1 MLSREQEEPEVAPV
15 ETLISSR
22 LVVTGRAPGEEQL
35 AGRCRTELARW
46 SLSVLS
52 LELTVARMRL
62 INKIL
67 SGVTGSSQSRVKSS
81 QAPPLEWHP
90 VHGDNIRLSE
100 GRSLASRREGFCRSV
115 VFSQR
120 PLQLGEKL
128 WLRLVSVS
136 QQGWRGGLR
145 LGVSA
150 VSPSQW
156 TASSLPKY
164 LCPDMTSRGGVW
176 ARAMPEK
183 YAREGHVIFLCVK
196 STGQLVWGVNG
207 KEKGVLVSGVDVS
220 SPLWAVVD
228 VYGST
233 NAVQLI
239 DPRSSLANIMDRSS
253 SLKEKQS
260 RCGAKTIT
268 NEDILRQRRELVRG
282 CLSQSC
288 HGKNVS
294 ISDQGDIATRLET
307 EFSNGYVFLDSPL
320 QPGESLVVRVM
331 ETEATYIGSIAFGL
345 TSADPRHLKSS
356 ELPEDSDLLSQRAE
370 YWVHTKDVLS
380 DPQDGDELT
389 FSLSLDG
396 AVLCSVNGG
405 AQRLLFHTDISL
417 PTRPFIDLY
426 GVAQK
431 IQIVGVHPS
440 QPTATLRRSSRSN
453 CSLKTRP
460 KSCSPDPAMVQ
471 TECVICYESDVDC
484 VLYSCGHMCM
494 CFQCAVQQWS
504 SAGECPLCRATIR
517 DVIRTYRA

>member
-1 MLSREQEEPEVAPV
+1 MVATIGQLSDLSWP
-15 ETLISSR
+15 
-22 LVVTGRAPGEEQL
+22 
-35 AGRCRTELARW
+35 AGHNTT
-46 SLSVLS
+46 LS
-52 LELTVARMRL
+52 LRQTLTRMRL
-62 INKIL
+62 INKLL
-67 SGVTGSSQSRVKSS
+67 SGVSARERSRSKSWEV
-81 QAPPLEWHP
+81 PPLEWHP
-90 VHGDNIRLSE
+90 VHGDNISLSE
-100 GRSLASRREGFCRSV
+100 GRSVASRREGFCKSV
-115 VFSQR
+115 VFTHR
-120 PLQLGEKL
+120 PLGLGEKV
-128 WLRLVSVS
+128 WIRLVSVS
-136 QQGWRGGLR
+136 DQGWRGGLR

-150 VSPSQW
+150 VSPSHW
-156 TASSLPKY
+156 TNSGLPKY
-164 LCPDMTSRGGVW
+164 LCPDMTTKGRVW

-183 YAREGHVIFLCVK
+183 YVKAGTVIFLSVK
-196 STGQLVWGVNG
+196 PSGQLVWGVNG
-207 KEKGVLVSGVDVS
+207 KEKGVLVSGVDIS

-233 NAVQLI
+233 NTVQLI
-239 DPRSSLANIMDRSS
+239 DPRSSLTDIMDRSS
-253 SLKEKQS
+253 STKEKKS
-260 RCGAKTIT
+260 SSGAKIIT

-282 CLSQSC
+282 TWDQNCC
-288 HGKNVS
+288 GKNVS
-294 ISDQGDIATRLET
+294 ISSSGDVATRLET
-307 EFSNGYVFLDSPL
+307 EFSNGYVFLDSPM
-320 QPGESLVVRVM
+320 QPGESLVVRIM

-345 TSADPRHLKSS
+345 TTADPRYLKSS
-356 ELPEDSDLLSQRAE
+356 ELPEDSDLLSQRQE

-405 AQRLLFHTDISL
+405 AQRLLFTTDISL

-453 CSLKTRP
+453 SSMKTRP

-471 TECVICYESDVDC
+471 TECVICYENDVDC

>member
-1 MLSREQEEPEVAPV
+1 MESFCKAIVFTHRPV
-15 ETLISSR
+15 RVNEKIFIRFVDKAESWSGSIRFGFSTLDPR
-22 LVVTGRAPGEEQL
+22 LL
-35 AGRCRTELARW
+35 AG
-46 SLSVLS
+46 
-52 LELTVARMRL
+52 
-62 INKIL
+62 N
-67 SGVTGSSQSRVKSS
+67 
-81 QAPPLEWHP
+81 
-90 VHGDNIRLSE
+90 
-100 GRSLASRREGFCRSV
+100 
-115 VFSQR
+115 
-120 PLQLGEKL
+120 
-128 WLRLVSVS
+128 
-136 QQGWRGGLR
+136 
-145 LGVSA
+145 
-150 VSPSQW
+150 
-156 TASSLPKY
+156 LPKY
-164 LCPDMTSRGGVW
+164 ACPDLTNKSGFWAKALSEKFAEKDSVMYYYVSSGGD
-176 ARAMPEK
+176 
-183 YAREGHVIFLCVK
+183 VIF
-196 STGQLVWGVNG
+196 GVNG
-207 KEKGVLVSGVDVS
+207 EDKGVFFSGVDTRKQ
-220 SPLWAVVD
+220 LWGLVD
-228 VYGST
+228 VYGNSH
-233 NAVQLI
+233 VIELV
-239 DPRSSLANIMDRSS
+239 DPRRTLNNIRTAQAVPRSPAPARQHHQPAPPPPEQPVRLRRSESCGRVTAGADRRLARAA
-253 SLKEKQS
+253 LH
-260 RCGAKTIT
+260 
-268 NEDILRQRRELVRG
+268 RG
-282 CLSQSC
+282 CTGQNVHLNQSAT
-288 HGKNVS
+288 V
-294 ISDQGDIATRLET
+294 ATRLET

>member
-1 MLSREQEEPEVAPV
+1 MGA
-15 ETLISSR
+15 
-22 LVVTGRAPGEEQL
+22 
-35 AGRCRTELARW
+35 AGRQVPALSWPGGHLTEL
-46 SLSVLS
+46 SLQLTLS
-52 LELTVARMRL
+52 RMRL

-67 SGVTGSSQSRVKSS
+67 SGVSGSSQSKRKSC
-81 QAPPLEWHP
+81 QVPPLEWHP
-90 VHGDNIRLSE
+90 VHGENISLSE
-100 GRSLASRREGFCRSV
+100 GRSLASRKEGFCKSV
-115 VFSQR
+115 VFSNR
-120 PLQLGEKL
+120 PLQVGEKV
-128 WLRLVSVS
+128 WIRLVSVS
-136 QQGWRGGLR
+136 DQGWRGGLR

-150 VSPSQW
+150 VSPNQW
-156 TASSLPKY
+156 DTSGLPKY
-164 LCPDMTSRGGVW
+164 LCPDMTNRGRVW

-183 YAREGHVIFLCVK
+183 HVRAGHVIFLTVK
-196 STGQLVWGVNG
+196 ATGQLVWGVNG

-233 NAVQLI
+233 STVQLM

-253 SLKEKQS
+253 TKEKKS
-260 RCGAKTIT
+260 SCGAKIIS
-268 NEDILRQRRELVRG
+268 NEDMLRQRRELVRG
-282 CLSQSC
+282 YLDQNC

-294 ISDQGDIATRLET
+294 ISNSGDVAARLET
-307 EFSNGYVFLDSPL
+307 EFSNGYVFLDSPM
-320 QPGESLVVRVM
+320 QPGESLVVRIM

-345 TSADPRHLKSS
+345 TTADPRYLKSS
-356 ELPEDSDLLSQRAE
+356 ELPEDSDLLSQRPE

-405 AQRLLFHTDISL
+405 AQRLLFTTDISL

-453 CSLKTRP
+453 SSLKTRP
-460 KSCSPDPAMVQ
+460 KSCSPDPSMIQ